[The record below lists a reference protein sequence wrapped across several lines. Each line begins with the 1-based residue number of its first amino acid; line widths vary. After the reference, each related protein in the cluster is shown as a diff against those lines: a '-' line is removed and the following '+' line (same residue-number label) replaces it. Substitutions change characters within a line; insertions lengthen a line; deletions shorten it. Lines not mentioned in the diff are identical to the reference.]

1 MVSMMSTHL
10 CTDIADPAKRLRA
23 IVDGSRNAKE
33 FTEILGADTLAL
45 IPMNLPAFL
54 ARNLMPPLIDL
65 AVRLD
70 AVMFNTIVSN
80 VAGIQQPLYFCG
92 AQMVSMYG
100 VGPIVD
106 KAGLFHAVFSYDGKI
121 TFTFTAC
128 REMLPDPE
136 FYAQCLQA
144 SFDELSAATLKPVK
158 KKARKK
164 KTATKKTARKKTAR
178 KKKTNAGKRTA

>member
-1 MVSMMSTHL
+1 
-10 CTDIADPAKRLRA
+10 
-23 IVDGSRNAKE
+23 
-33 FTEILGADTLAL
+33 
-45 IPMNLPAFL
+45 
-54 ARNLMPPLIDL
+54 
-65 AVRLD
+65 
-70 AVMFNTIVSN
+70 MF
-80 VAGIQQPLYFCG
+80 
-92 AQMVSMYG
+92 G
-100 VGPIVD
+100 VGPIVEL
-106 KAGLFHAVFSYDGKI
+106 AWLFHAFFSYDGKI

-178 KKKTNAGKRTA
+178 KKTTNAGKRTA